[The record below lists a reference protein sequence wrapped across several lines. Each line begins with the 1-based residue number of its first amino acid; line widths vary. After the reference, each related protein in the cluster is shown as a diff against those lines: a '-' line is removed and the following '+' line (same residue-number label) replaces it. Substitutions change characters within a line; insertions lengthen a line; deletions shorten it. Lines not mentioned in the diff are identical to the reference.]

1 MTSSMQDCM
10 IPASPKEQ
18 QLESQS
24 NVEDGAKYQRRCK
37 EEVKPPD
44 AAGSSVPV
52 VMTHECGVVRS
63 KGVRNKNMY
72 RLELIK
78 PCRGR
83 LPQMRCSCIPPGQR
97 CMRRQTQG

>member
-10 IPASPKEQ
+10 IPASSKEQ

-37 EEVKPPD
+37 EEAKPPD

-63 KGVRNKNMY
+63 KGVRNKKYVQARAHKAVPWPATTNA
-72 RLELIK
+72 L
-78 PCRGR
+78 
-83 LPQMRCSCIPPGQR
+83 
-97 CMRRQTQG
+97 

>member
-10 IPASPKEQ
+10 IPASSKEQ

-37 EEVKPPD
+37 EEAKPPD

-52 VMTHECGVVRS
+52 VITNVAWS
-63 KGVRNKNMY
+63 AQKGFETKNMY